1 MSMKNIES
9 NPQNW
14 KIFSMGKTQKYYHY
28 SNKTHEVNKEAIESM
43 SQLTTKFNI
52 TNTLAG

>member
-1 MSMKNIES
+1 MKNIES